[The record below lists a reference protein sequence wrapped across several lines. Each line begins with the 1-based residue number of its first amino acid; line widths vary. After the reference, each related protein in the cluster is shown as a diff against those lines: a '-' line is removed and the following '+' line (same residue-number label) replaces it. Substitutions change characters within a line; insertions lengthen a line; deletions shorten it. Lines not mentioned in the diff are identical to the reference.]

1 MEAINKK
8 EPDKL
13 IHNSSISMN
22 KRTFDRFSAFI
33 QSRLGIKM
41 PSSKKTMLQ
50 TRLLKRLKPL
60 GMTCYKDYYDY
71 LFTPEGKQNEL
82 QNMIDVITTNKTDF
96 LREPTH
102 FDYLVE
108 TVLPE
113 LLAAR
118 NGTPHKKISMWSAG
132 CSTGEEP
139 YSIAMMVMEFLS
151 AYPAYRPSILATAIS
166 RRVLRRAANAVYDHA
181 RIECLPMALRKKY
194 LLRKKG
200 ENNQVRIAPMLRS
213 LITFHQL
220 NFLEPNFRLSEKM
233 DVIFCRNVL
242 IYFERETQYQVLKS
256 ICRHLK
262 PQGHLFVGHSETLHG
277 LDLPLVQVK
286 STIYQKSERLN

>member
-1 MEAINKK
+1 VQEINAASS
-8 EPDKL
+8 EQ
-13 IHNSSISMN
+13 NSGA
-22 KRTFDRFSAFI
+22 D
-33 QSRLGIKM
+33 
-41 PSSKKTMLQ
+41 Q
-50 TRLLKRLKPL
+50 T
-60 GMTCYKDYYDY
+60 D
-71 LFTPEGKQNEL
+71 
-82 QNMIDVITTNKTDF
+82 
-96 LREPTH
+96 
-102 FDYLVE
+102 
-108 TVLPE
+108 
-113 LLAAR
+113 
-118 NGTPHKKISMWSAG
+118 
-132 CSTGEEP
+132 
-139 YSIAMMVMEFLS
+139 
-151 AYPAYRPSILATAIS
+151 IS